1 MPPWCSSC
9 QCLIKSQPWRW
20 NGDGWLENSRKQEL
34 LNPHVSQL
42 HVLHC
47 GMFLQDKR
55 SLPET
60 PVAEPMNGWIS
71 AWSTLLE
78 SWACP
83 LLAGKHCSV
92 LQLLWLWGR
101 TGKLPSDEQARART
115 SQTGLPVQ
123 ENKQKKESQV
133 FMLEVGFFWLC
144 PGEKAI
150 YHPDL
155 GTDECQGQGKYS
167 TTAQERLDVLWA
179 FTPLPLA
186 PCLPF
191 SSLLLHSCSN
201 SRARRKNH
209 KKSNVRPLC
218 NRFLGEAQSKGLA
231 RNLHPLHSWA
241 ESHFRKHSFSK
252 LWVFVSVEYEEHSH
266 PLTKIPSCSEESYMT
281 NACLLCLEAAW
292 LQATSYEQRFIA
304 SRSK

>member
-1 MPPWCSSC
+1 MFHSSMYCIVVCSYRTKGPYQKHLWQS
-9 QCLIKSQPWRW
+9 LWMAGIRHGAPFWKA
-20 NGDGWLENSRKQEL
+20 EL
-34 LNPHVSQL
+34 
-42 HVLHC
+42 VL
-47 GMFLQDKR
+47 
-55 SLPET
+55 SL
-60 PVAEPMNGWIS
+60 
-71 AWSTLLE
+71 
-78 SWACP
+78 
-83 LLAGKHCSV
+83 
-92 LQLLWLWGR
+92 
-101 TGKLPSDEQARART
+101 
-115 SQTGLPVQ
+115 Q
-123 ENKQKKESQV
+123 ENTAVCCSFCDCGAGQESSHQMNKLEQEHHKLVYLCRKTNKKKESQV

-155 GTDECQGQGKYS
+155 GTDECQSQGKYS

-191 SSLLLHSCSN
+191 SSLLLHDCSN

-209 KKSNVRPLC
+209 KKSNMRPLC

-266 PLTKIPSCSEESYMT
+266 PLTKISSCSEESYMT